1 MSSLL
6 SQNRDKKPPTAK
18 TLPHTLSKHGDI
30 RIDNYYWLREK
41 KNPDVL
47 QYLKDENEYTEQIMG
62 HTEPLQKQLYDEML
76 GRIKESDLSVPEK
89 IDNYFYYS
97 RTEQGK
103 QYSIY
108 CRKKES
114 LDAEEE
120 IILDG
125 NELATGHEYLKIGV
139 AEVSPNHQ
147 LLAYSVDTNGSESYT
162 LYIKDTTTGKIVDT
176 PIPNTYYSLEWANDN
191 KTIFYT
197 MLDNTRRP
205 YKVYC
210 HIIGTNP
217 DNDELVYHETD
228 GSFFLWLQK
237 TRSKKFIIIDCNN
250 ITTSEVRYIDADT
263 PDESFT
269 VFQARREGVEY
280 TLDHHENTLYI
291 VTNEDA
297 RNFKLMATPIGT
309 ADRSQW
315 QEVIPHRKDIKL
327 DEIDIFRDHLVVY
340 ERRSGLKTIQI
351 RHFRSDL
358 IYDIDFPEPVYNV
371 IPSDNPEYK
380 TDVLRFHYTSFITPL
395 SVFDYNMST
404 RVRELKKQTEV
415 LGGYDSRDYVSER
428 IFAETDDGVRIPVSL
443 VYKIGTEHTG
453 NNPTLLYG
461 YGSYGISQDVNFS
474 SNRISLL
481 DRGFI
486 IGIAHI
492 RGGGE
497 MGRLWYEDGKLL
509 KKKNTFSDFI
519 CCAEKLI
526 DMRFTSP
533 DRLIIYGGSA
543 GGLLIGAVLNMR
555 PDICRAA
562 IANVPFV
569 DVLSTMLDTSIPL
582 TIIEYD
588 EWGNPDIKEYYDYI
602 KSYSPYDNIRRQ
614 AYPHTLVLAGLNDPR
629 VQYWEPAK
637 WTAKLRATKTD
648 TNMLI
653 LKTDMGA
660 GHGGASGRY
669 DYLKDI
675 AFEYAFILEVCD
687 ALKYCLL
694 PHIKI

>member
-1 MSSLL
+1 MPSLL
-6 SQNRDKKPPTAK
+6 LQNRNIKPPIIK
-18 TLPHTLSKHGDI
+18 SIPHTLSKHEDI

-41 KNPDVL
+41 DNPEVI
-47 QYLKDENEYTEQIMG
+47 QYLNDENEYTKQIMG

-76 GRIKESDLSVPEK
+76 GRIKETDLSVPEK

-114 LDAEEE
+114 LEAEEE

-125 NELATGHEYLKIGV
+125 NELAAGHEYLKIGV
-139 AEVSPNHQ
+139 AKISPNHK
-147 LLAYSVDTNGSESYT
+147 LLAFSIDTNGSESYT
-162 LYIKDTTTGKIVDT
+162 LYIKDTTTGGIVDT

-197 MLDNTRRP
+197 ILDITRRP
-205 YKVYC
+205 YKVYR

-228 GSFFLWLQK
+228 RSYFLWLQK
-237 TRSKKFIIIDCNN
+237 TRSEKYIIIGCNN
-250 ITTSEVRYIDADT
+250 ITTSEARYIQADT
-263 PDESFT
+263 PDENFT
-269 VFQARREGVEY
+269 VFQPRQEGVEY
-280 TLDHHENTLYI
+280 TLDHHENTFYI

-297 RNFKLMATPIGT
+297 KNFKLMTAPIDNT
-309 ADRSQW
+309 DRSQW
-315 QEVIPHRKDIKL
+315 FEVIPHRKDIKL
-327 DEIDIFRDHLVVY
+327 DGIDIFCDHMVVY
-340 ERRSGLKTIQI
+340 ERRNGLKNIQI
-351 RHFRSDL
+351 RLFRSDL
-358 IYDIDFPEPVYNV
+358 KYDIDFPEPVYNV

-380 TDVLRFHYTSFITPL
+380 TDVLRFHYTSFITPM
-395 SVFDYNMST
+395 SVYDYNMNT
-404 RVRELKKQTEV
+404 GVRELKKQTEV
-415 LGGYDSRDYVSER
+415 LGGYNPQEYVSER
-428 IFAETDDGVRIPVSL
+428 IFTETDNGVRIPVSL
-443 VYKIGTEHTG
+443 VYKKGTQRTG

-461 YGSYGISQDVNFS
+461 YGAYGISQDVNFS

-497 MGRLWYEDGKLL
+497 LGRLWYEDGKLL

-519 CCAEKLI
+519 TSAEALFEK
-526 DMRFTSP
+526 RYTSP

-543 GGLLIGAVLNMR
+543 GGLLIGAVVNMR

-569 DVLSTMLDTSIPL
+569 DILTTMLDPSIPL
-582 TIIEYD
+582 TVIEHD
-588 EWGNPDIKEYYDYI
+588 EWGNPDKKEYYDYM
-602 KSYSPYDNIRRQ
+602 KSYAPYDNIRPQ
-614 AYPHTLVLAGLNDPR
+614 TYPHTLVLAGLNDPR

-637 WTAKLRATKTD
+637 WTAKLRTTKTD
-648 TNMLI
+648 TNVLI

-669 DYLKDI
+669 DYLKDL
-675 AFEYAFILEVCD
+675 AFEYAFILEMCGC
-687 ALKYCLL
+687 ATHL
-694 PHIKI
+694 PEGICKT